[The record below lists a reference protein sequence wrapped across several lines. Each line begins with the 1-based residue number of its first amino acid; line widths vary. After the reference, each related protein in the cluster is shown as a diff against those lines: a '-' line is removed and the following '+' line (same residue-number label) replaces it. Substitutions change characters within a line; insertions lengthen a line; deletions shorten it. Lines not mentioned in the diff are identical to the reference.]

1 MATKTAKSQKR
12 TKAVETSKGQE
23 LALASSPSH
32 LGPPFSGFS
41 KEISYASDGY
51 WNAVKVYPL
60 SGQIVV
66 QLGAVQQILEGFGDQ
81 EAGFQKTFSVS
92 SPGTYVFSLVTTIN
106 SLTLLP
112 KSRDTIHAGATIY
125 LVVNQ
130 SDNLYDGAHNEWHIE
145 TTYHYPIRNAFYPM
159 INLVVSATLAANVNY
174 KLHAGVG
181 VNLEWTGNTFNAPPY
196 AEIIATLQSLTQSGP
211 GATVLTAVK
220 KRAKA
225 GKPRYF
231 YEKYTD
237 EEAAKM

>member
-12 TKAVETSKGQE
+12 KVETSTGQE
-23 LALASSPSH
+23 LALASSPTH
-32 LGPPFSGFS
+32 LGPPYSGFS
-41 KEISYASDGY
+41 KEISYPSDGY
-51 WNAVKVYPL
+51 WNAVKIYPL

-66 QLGAVQQILEGFGDQ
+66 QLGAVQQILEGIGGQDG
-81 EAGFQKTFSVS
+81 GFMKTFSVS
-92 SPGTYVFSLVTTIN
+92 TPGTYVFSLVTTIN

-112 KSRDTIHAGATIY
+112 KSRDTVNAGATIY
-125 LVVNQ
+125 LAVNQ
-130 SDNLYDGAHNEWHIE
+130 ADNHFDGAHKEWHIE
-145 TTYHYPIRNAFYPM
+145 TTWQYPIRNAFYPM

-181 VNLEWTGNTFNAPPY
+181 VNLEWTGNLFNAPPY
-196 AEIIATLQSLTQSGP
+196 GEIIATLQSLTQSGP

-220 KRAKA
+220 KGANA